1 MNADIRNAALRL
13 SLEWG
18 ENFMAPIQARLR
30 ETFPELTPDQADELE
45 KSSRQIQS
53 FAFALYEEL
62 YFERMTRPDVEAQ
75 IKAKFPFL
83 NDENMT
89 RLYNQGMYYAWH
101 G

>member
-1 MNADIRNAALRL
+1 MNADIQNAALRL

-62 YFERMTRPDVEAQ
+62 YFEKMTRAEVEAK
-75 IKAKFPFL
+75 IKVAHAFL
-83 NDENMT
+83 DADNMA